1 MAIVWR
7 SDNRGIRVETRSS
20 RNLLQ
25 KSRQEM
31 LVAYRVEEGEVAGSS
46 KAEWTG
52 LLMVWWWN
60 ERRNSLMM
68 TPRILADWICH

>member
-7 SDNRGIRVETRSS
+7 SDNRGIRVGTRSS

-31 LVAYRVEEGEVAGSS
+31 LLAYSVEEGEVAGSS

-52 LLMVWWWN
+52 LLMIWWRN
-60 ERRNSLMM
+60 ERRSSLTM
-68 TPRILADWICH
+68 TPRILADWIYH